1 MKALFFYQHFW
12 PDSPPY
18 ANMLR
23 TISSHFAQKGH
34 EISVLT
40 AQPSYKVVD
49 RSTRSPTY
57 ERLDDVGVRRL
68 ALLPGSGSIA
78 LLRALSKASWPLR
91 ACCYLVGQALL
102 GRRQEVIV
110 AATIPPVANGLF
122 GLIAARLT
130 RAKFVYHLQDIYPE
144 IGAAGGLWSDKSLKH
159 RLLRWFDTLVCKK
172 ADCCIV
178 LSEDMANTLKARGVD
193 DTTIS
198 VINNFMLASFS
209 EEDVEAKSLNDSI
222 VDSEADVRVVFAG
235 NLGRFQGLEL
245 MLQAFMDVTQDN
257 KVQMELHFIG
267 EGAAEDL
274 LKTAAQG
281 SPNVFFH
288 GHYPFEEA
296 CRLMA
301 TFDAGIVSIQPDIY
315 RYAYPSKTLTYL
327 GLGLPL
333 LALVEP
339 ESALAVSIAKD
350 KLGVAASNTNRQSL
364 MDGFAGMAEYL
375 NSDANDQQRI
385 KALANGSL
393 SCAAVMSQW
402 NSMFE
407 ELVVRPSEVVGK
419 ADSNDS

>member
-23 TISSHFAQKGH
+23 TISSHFALAGH
-34 EISVLT
+34 EVSVLT

-49 RSTRSPTY
+49 RAAQSQAF
-57 ERLDDVGVRRL
+57 ERLDGVNVRRL
-68 ALLPGSGSIA
+68 ALLPGSSSFS

-91 ACCYLVGQALL
+91 AACYLVGQALL

-122 GLIAARLT
+122 GLIAARVT

-144 IGAAGGLWSDKSLKH
+144 IGSVGGLWSEKSLKH

-172 ADCCIV
+172 ADHCIV
-178 LSEDMANTLKARGVD
+178 LSEDMANTLKARGVEH
-193 DTTIS
+193 TSIS

-209 EEDVEAKSLNDSI
+209 GNGADATPLNDAV
-222 VDSEADVRVVFAG
+222 VDTATSLRVVFAG

-245 MLQAFMDVTQDN
+245 LLQAFMDATQDIN
-257 KVQMELHFIG
+257 LQMELHFIG
-267 EGAAEDL
+267 EGAAEES
-274 LKTAAQG
+274 LKSSAKG
-281 SPNVFFH
+281 SPNIFFH
-288 GHYPFEEA
+288 GHHPFDEA

-333 LALVEP
+333 LALVES
-339 ESALAVSIAKD
+339 ESALAATIVRD
-350 KLGVAASNTNRQSL
+350 KLGVTASNTNRKSL
-364 MDGFAGMAEYL
+364 IDGFTGIAEYL
-375 NSDANDQQRI
+375 KSDANDRQRI
-385 KALANGSL
+385 KTLAKDTS
-393 SCAAVMSQW
+393 SSAAVMIQW

-407 ELVVRPSEVVGK
+407 QLIGTQSIVSQASSR
-419 ADSNDS
+419 